1 MGLETAALI
10 ALAGASAF
18 QGYQSYEAGQE
29 TKKQARQQEQAATKL
44 RADEERERLQAT
56 MRNQKRKG
64 ATGEP
69 GTRDTILTSPLGL
82 PGSPQTGPK
91 TLLGA

>member
-1 MGLETAALI
+1 MVIMAAASI
-10 ALAGASAF
+10 AGASYSA
-18 QGYQSYEAGQE
+18 YQSSEATKE
-29 TKKQARQQEQAATKL
+29 TKKQARKQEEAAKKL
-44 RADEERERLQAT
+44 KADEERERLQSI
-56 MRNQKRKG
+56 MRSQKRKG

-69 GTRDTILTSPLGL
+69 STRDTILTSPLGL

>member
-1 MGLETAALI
+1 MAGIITALI
-10 ALAGASAF
+10 ITGVATAVG
-18 QGYQSYEAGQE
+18 GYQAYEANQQSNR
-29 TKKQARQQEQAATKL
+29 QARKQEEAAKKL
-44 RADEERERLQAT
+44 KADEERERLQSI
-56 MRNQKRKG
+56 MRSQKRKG